1 MVILILKRPLSLG
14 MYKGHSLRSTSSSG
28 CRTKTVLPRN
38 VPRKSE
44 TFGQAHPE
52 FILYKELS
60 PAHILVQKSLSIRIR
75 RRGFFYISVPER
87 YIT

>member
-1 MVILILKRPLSLG
+1 
-14 MYKGHSLRSTSSSG
+14 
-28 CRTKTVLPRN
+28 